1 MRQSINAFLPMRA
14 GSERVPK
21 KNTKTFS
28 GIQGGLCRIKLEQ
41 LIDCKLIDSIL
52 VSTNDPEVVKITNL
66 LNSKKVK
73 IIIRPDELSSSSTST
88 DDLIKYVPEVISD
101 GHVLWTHVTSPFICS
116 NTYSQVIEKY
126 LENLYHFD
134 WMKK

>member
-41 LIDCKLIDSIL
+41 LIEGDIEPLIEALTEESR
-52 VSTNDPEVVKITNL
+52 K
-66 LNSKKVK
+66 
-73 IIIRPDELSSSSTST
+73 
-88 DDLIKYVPEVISD
+88 
-101 GHVLWTHVTSPFICS
+101 
-116 NTYSQVIEKY
+116 
-126 LENLYHFD
+126 
-134 WMKK
+134 